1 MSNQDNN
8 DISHIQ
14 VPDSFIQEILSQTQP
29 LKEAREEVHPQ
40 EPQAQAPV
48 RVSEGDEVIELLSLL
63 FEQFEKL
70 NARLDKIQESV
81 NEMTAVG
88 GNGAGYS
95 TGQQSQPTRRRR
107 RKGGSPECDAQAE
120 LEGGIHNE
128 SRDSLASILARRMRR

>member
-1 MSNQDNN
+1 MSNQDNH
-8 DISHIQ
+8 DISNIQ

-48 RVSEGDEVIELLSLL
+48 RVSENGEVVELLSLL

-70 NARLDKIQESV
+70 NARLDNIQESV
-81 NEMTAVG
+81 NEMTSAG
-88 GNGAGYS
+88 STGTGYS
-95 TGQQSQPTRRRR
+95 TAESSPPTRRR

-120 LEGGIHNE
+120 LEGRIHNE

>member
-1 MSNQDNN
+1 MSDQDNY

-14 VPDSFIQEILSQTQP
+14 VPDSFIQEILNETEP
-29 LKEAREEVHPQ
+29 LKEAREEVHPSI
-40 EPQAQAPV
+40 PQAQAQV
-48 RVSEGDEVIELLSLL
+48 RVSENGEVIELLSLL

-81 NEMTAVG
+81 NEMTTAG
-88 GNGAGYS
+88 SNGTGYS
-95 TGQQSQPTRRRR
+95 TAESSPPTRRRR

-120 LEGGIHNE
+120 LEGRIHNE